1 MKAFLL
7 GVAFAVGMA
16 VVSGFVLE
24 DFLAREADASFAAP
38 SVRLGENGSLEHRNF
53 SGEVRR

>member
-7 GVAFAVGMA
+7 GVAFAVALA
-16 VVSGFVLE
+16 VVAGYVLE
-24 DFLAREADASFAAP
+24 GFFSREADAAFSRP
-38 SVRLGENGSLEHRNF
+38 SARVGEAESIEHRNF